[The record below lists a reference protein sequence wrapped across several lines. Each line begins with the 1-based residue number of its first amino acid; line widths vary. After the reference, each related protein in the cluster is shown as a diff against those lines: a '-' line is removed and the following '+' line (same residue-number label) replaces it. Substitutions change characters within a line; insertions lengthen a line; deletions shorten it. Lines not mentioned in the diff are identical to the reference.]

1 MNFPSWLHFLRYE
14 AKCNVWSSQHEI
26 QRPSLMRWQENEVR
40 ERCGFNFSMPS
51 AIYKHKVQVMPVLS
65 SAVWRRFSIFYI
77 YILDR
82 DVVKLDWKIQQQRK
96 MLILTLK
103 SHSCF
108 SFTYFHGR
116 GQIGAIHSNVCSSEL
131 HMRERTAI
139 KIMHVNV

>member
-1 MNFPSWLHFLRYE
+1 
-14 AKCNVWSSQHEI
+14 
-26 QRPSLMRWQENEVR
+26 
-40 ERCGFNFSMPS
+40 MPS
-51 AIYKHKVQVMPVLS
+51 VIYKHKVQPLSVLS
-65 SAVWRRFSIFYI
+65 SVVWSRFSIFYI

-96 MLILTLK
+96 MLILTMK
-103 SHSCF
+103 SRTCF
-108 SFTYFHGR
+108 YFTYCRGYWR